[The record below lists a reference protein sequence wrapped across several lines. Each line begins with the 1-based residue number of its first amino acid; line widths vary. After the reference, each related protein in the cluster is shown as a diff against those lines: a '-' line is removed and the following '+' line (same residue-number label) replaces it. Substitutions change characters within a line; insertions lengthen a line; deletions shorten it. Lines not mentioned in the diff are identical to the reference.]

1 NVIAT
6 VNPGQFPTD
15 RWMIWQTRDRRR
27 PGCCFASGCS
37 LIRPSASRHRPL
49 KLRFVGVDNCRF
61 VKHSITRMTKTI
73 TKVGN
78 SQGIIF
84 DAALMDLARVKVG
97 DQVNVTVVPESGAIV
112 LMPLRPGPSKQEI
125 SSVIKKTAR
134 DYRKTL
140 RKLA

>member
-1 NVIAT
+1 
-6 VNPGQFPTD
+6 
-15 RWMIWQTRDRRR
+15 
-27 PGCCFASGCS
+27 
-37 LIRPSASRHRPL
+37 
-49 KLRFVGVDNCRF
+49 
-61 VKHSITRMTKTI
+61 MTKTI

-112 LMPLRPGPSKQEI
+112 SMPLRPRPSKEEI

-134 DYRKTL
+134 NYRKTL